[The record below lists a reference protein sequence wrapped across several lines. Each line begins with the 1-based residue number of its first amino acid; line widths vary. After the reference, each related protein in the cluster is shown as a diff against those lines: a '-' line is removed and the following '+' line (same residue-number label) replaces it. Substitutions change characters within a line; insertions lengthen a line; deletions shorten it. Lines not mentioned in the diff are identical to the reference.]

1 MSDETLNPGQP
12 ENSGQQSVG
21 TPAPAQENWEA
32 RYKGAVRKIEELTL
46 SSRDLTAQLAA
57 KSSEIEQ
64 LKLQLST
71 KDVEKTV
78 AVSERDS
85 KLEQLIKDGAV
96 SSSELKELRAF
107 KAKVEMANKM
117 GRPELIKII
126 DRIPA
131 VEDPT
136 VLEGIMQDFTRFAD
150 DLVAQREK
158 QIFSGVVPPIGP
170 GGGMPQKPTSSASW
184 EKHINSFPLG
194 SKERAQ
200 AMDEYYDF
208 LASQNK

>member
-1 MSDETLNPGQP
+1 MADETTNPGQQDI
-12 ENSGQQSVG
+12 SGQQSAG
-21 TPAPAQENWEA
+21 TPPPAGENWEA

-46 SSRDLTAQLAA
+46 SSRDLTTQLAA
-57 KSSEIEQ
+57 KTSEVEQ

-78 AVSERDS
+78 AVSERDT
-85 KLEQLIKDGAV
+85 KLEQFIKESAV
-96 SSSELKELRAF
+96 SASELKELRAYQS
-107 KAKVEMANKM
+107 KVKMANEI

-131 VEDPT
+131 VEDPA
-136 VLEGIMQDFTRFAD
+136 VMRGIMEDFTKFAD

-170 GGGMPQKPTSSASW
+170 GGGLPQKPTSSASW
-184 EKHINSFPLG
+184 EKQINSLPLG
-194 SKERAQ
+194 SRERAQ
-200 AMDEYYDF
+200 AMDDYYEF